1 MLIMLTTERGGFL
14 CFTYHTDTMRR
25 VLVVALL
32 LLAMVPATPV
42 AAEGGIVI
50 EEILA
55 SASGKDYNGTDWNGD
70 GDIGNPSDQYIMLT
84 NTGSADVDIS
94 DWILD
99 DRTDGGSP
107 PCRIGWNTTIG
118 AGESI
123 TFYRANTRIAF
134 DYFDA
139 DAATLSDASGNVIDS
154 MAYPA
159 EDSWWDKAYVWADN
173 GTLWKTDPNP
183 ADRQGT
189 CFTPRDHIHEGSYI
203 LQGRVVTM
211 TGQNEVIENGNI
223 LITDGDIS
231 AVWADGEIPPMNT
244 DGIEVHDTNA
254 TIYPGLID
262 MHNHMHYNTA
272 PLWEMSP
279 HTSSQTNEFGGYENR
294 YQWKNHPDYKYQVT
308 KPKMFVQSGSY
319 WNMESQS
326 MKYVEA
332 KEIVGGTT
340 SAQGGPSTGEDSF
353 DSILSRNI
361 EYWNFGAD
369 EIHTKVTEL
378 ESDYQGNHIIN
389 GNQSGELRAWFLHLA
404 EGMDESSRAEFDI
417 LVNNNLLVGEVI
429 IIHGTALTSNEFNA
443 MGQVG
448 ASLAWSPLSNLLLYG
463 TTTDVAAAKAAG
475 VRINIAPDWSPS
487 GSKSPLHEL
496 KVADLWDDEIL
507 GDIFSDYEMV
517 QMVTSNPA
525 KSMKWDQFVGTIE
538 AGKAADLVV
547 LDTIDTDPYRNMIN
561 AIDPDVRLTVVGGLP
576 LYGDADLMT
585 ALKGT
590 DHEPVG
596 MGKVID
602 VTFSGVEDGT
612 QTWASIVSDLE
623 MAMKFDYDEMNSIF
637 GANHDDFDNQ
647 VSGMVEVGLDPVH
660 TYGDD
665 RYFDVINNSNSANA
679 QIDMSLLYDRYY
691 DRAENI
697 GVSTSI
703 NLNNVATQTNYDIVI
718 NPSERNLQ
726 HGILMTNCSS
736 TSTALPAVGEDEVLV
751 CGALDVLVEEPTAC
765 FVEVGT
771 DLIWND
777 PCPEGTT
784 WADEH
789 QGISENPVGDI
800 MVSRMD
806 PSYQRGDAIA
816 FPGVL
821 CDGDTVQF
829 NVVSSTITVTKAD
842 QLSGW
847 TCVDSWQLID
857 LSPDVIVDPIID
869 DTPDENE
876 TEQPCV
882 GICDDTNDKTQGE
895 SEKTDPIIMLSIVMG
910 VIVLGAIA
918 VMIFSREG
926 KPEVVETELADE
938 IELSSELSE
947 KQFVPELPPMKP
959 PE

>member
-1 MLIMLTTERGGFL
+1 MVIKEGGGFL
-14 CFTYHTDTMRR
+14 CFTLHTNIMRR

-32 LLAMVPATPV
+32 LLATVPITPV

-50 EEILA
+50 EEILV
-55 SASGKDYNGTDWNGD
+55 SASSADFNGTDWNGD
-70 GDIGNPSDQYIMLT
+70 GDIGNPSDQYILLT
-84 NTGSADVDIS
+84 NTGATDVDIS

-107 PCRIGWNTTIG
+107 SCRIGWNTIIE

-134 DYFDA
+134 DYFDD
-139 DAATLSDASGNVIDS
+139 DAATLSDASGNLIDS
-154 MAYPA
+154 MAYPG
-159 EDSWWDKAYVWADN
+159 EDSWWDKAYSWADN
-173 GTLWKTDPNP
+173 GSLWKSDPNP
-183 ADRQGT
+183 SERQGT
-189 CFTPRDHIHEGSYI
+189 CFTPRDHIQEGSYI

-223 LITDGDIS
+223 LITDGDIT

-244 DGIEVHDTNA
+244 DNVSVTDTNA

-262 MHNHMHYNTA
+262 MHNHLHYNTA
-272 PLWEMSP
+272 PLWAMSP
-279 HTSSQTNEFGGYENR
+279 HSSGQTNEFGGYENR
-294 YQWKNHPDYKYQVT
+294 YQWKNHPEYKYQVT

-340 SAQGGPSTGEDSF
+340 SAQGGPSTGDDSF

-361 EYWNFGAD
+361 EYWNFGGD

-378 ESDYQGNHIIN
+378 ESDYQGNHIKD
-389 GNQSGELRAWFLHLA
+389 GNISGELRAWFLHLA

-417 LVNNNLLVGEVI
+417 LVNNDLLVGEVI

-448 ASLAWSPLSNLLLYG
+448 ASLTWSPLSNLLLYG

-475 VRINIAPDWSPS
+475 VRINIAPDWAPS

-547 LDTIDTDPYRNMIN
+547 IDTIDTDPYRNMIN
-561 AIDPDVRLTVVGGLP
+561 AVDPDIRLTVMGGLP
-576 LYGDADLMT
+576 LYGDEDLMT
-585 ALKGT
+585 ALKGD
-590 DHEPVG
+590 DHEPAG

-623 MAMKFDYDEMNSIF
+623 MAMKFDYDEMKASF
-637 GANHDDFDNQ
+637 GSNHEDFDNQ

-660 TYGDD
+660 TYGDE
-665 RYFDVINNSNSANA
+665 RYFGVINNSISANA

-691 DRAENI
+691 DREENI

-703 NLNNVATQTNYDIVI
+703 NLKNVGTQIEYDIEI
-718 NPSERNLQ
+718 NPAERNLQ
-726 HGILMTNCSS
+726 HGILMTNCTS
-736 TSTALPAVGEDEVLV
+736 TSSALPTLGEDEILV
-751 CGALDVLVEEPTAC
+751 CGALEVLVEEPIAC
-765 FVEVGT
+765 FVEVGD
-771 DLIWND
+771 DLIWNE

-789 QGISENPVGDI
+789 QGISESPVGDL

-806 PSYQRGDAIA
+806 PAYVRGDAIA

-821 CDGDTVQF
+821 CDSNSIQI
-829 NVVSSTITVTKAD
+829 NIVSSPVTLTKENK
-842 QLSGW
+842 LSGW

-857 LSPDVIVDPIID
+857 LSAEVIVEPTINENPDDNDP
-869 DTPDENE
+869 
-876 TEQPCV
+876 EQPCV
-882 GICDDTNDKTQGE
+882 GICDDINDETKGE
-895 SEKTDPIIMLSIVMG
+895 SGKVDPITMLSIVMG
-910 VIVLGAIA
+910 VLVIAAIT
-918 VMIFSREG
+918 VIIFSRG
-926 KPEVVETELADE
+926 DKTEVLETELADE
-938 IELSSELSE
+938 IEPNSDISED
-947 KQFVPELPPMKP
+947 QFVPALPPMKP
-959 PE
+959 PK